1 MEVQI
6 FSKKLIKPSVPT
18 PSHLRNMRLS
28 LVDNRLPPATMAIIF
43 YYTAH
48 GGNNHQNVEQK
59 LKRLEKSLSEILTL
73 YYPLA
78 RRYVKETLSINCK
91 YDGVEYA
98 QALVNG
104 QLSQILQGQFHE
116 IKEPNRFVPHHQEE
130 ESATNP
136 LVAVQINIF
145 NCGGLA
151 IGLRTSHRIVDA
163 VTCSLFTNGWAKACK
178 EGHINDVIVP
188 NFELLG
194 ERRKHRDTNIYVL
207 PSPSKTIISE
217 VVTRR
222 FVFDAKTISKVMEA
236 EDNKLKFSTAVV
248 IALIWRAQINAAR
261 ARNGGFLRPSLP
273 SGAVNLRGKTFRKI
287 SENCCGNIYTLGTA
301 RFQADESKMRLDNF
315 VDQEDHEDG
324 FFSKLMMRPYIEL
337 AEEIKKGEGDV
348 HKFSSLRNFP
358 LYEVDFGWGKPAW
371 VSFAQRPYKGV
382 MLIDTKSGD
391 GVEAWVTMDEE
402 EMNYFQN
409 DPTIRISVVDED
421 GIPERFPIFRSKI

>member
-1 MEVQI
+1 
-6 FSKKLIKPSVPT
+6 
-18 PSHLRNMRLS
+18 MRLS

-188 NFELLG
+188 NFE
-194 ERRKHRDTNIYVL
+194 EEKRAKHTPRNDFATDTPVVKL

-315 VDQEDHEDG
+315 VDQVRDA
-324 FFSKLMMRPYIEL
+324 ITNTI
-337 AEEIKKGEGDV
+337 AE
-348 HKFSSLRNFP
+348 F
-358 LYEVDFGWGKPAW
+358 VDFGWGKPAW